1 MTELIA
7 KEGHVYTNG
16 VLCSS
21 AVYLSGLEDPAD
33 WEEITLEEAEERQRE
48 TTLDGLPEMEV

>member
-16 VLCSS
+16 VLYSS
-21 AVYLSGLEDPAD
+21 AVYLSDLEDPAD